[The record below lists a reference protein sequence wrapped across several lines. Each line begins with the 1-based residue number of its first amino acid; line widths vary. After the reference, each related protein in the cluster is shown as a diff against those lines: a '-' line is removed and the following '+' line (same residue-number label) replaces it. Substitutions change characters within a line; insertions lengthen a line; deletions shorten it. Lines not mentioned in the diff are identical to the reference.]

1 MYFDLPILRRY
12 NLWVL
17 SVAGRSTVYSSDNW
31 LTFFFV
37 LFSTAIAGAARGLI
51 LGWAS
56 LCGISLGA
64 AQRWSHEGMEK
75 GTDVGYVS
83 ASMCKGLAM
92 LVFYF

>member
-17 SVAGRSTVYSSDNW
+17 SVADRSTVYSSDNW
-31 LTFFFV
+31 LTFFW
-37 LFSTAIAGAARGLI
+37 FSTAIAGAARGLI
-51 LGWAS
+51 PGWAS

-75 GTDVGYVS
+75 GTYVMS
-83 ASMCKGLAM
+83 
-92 LVFYF
+92 